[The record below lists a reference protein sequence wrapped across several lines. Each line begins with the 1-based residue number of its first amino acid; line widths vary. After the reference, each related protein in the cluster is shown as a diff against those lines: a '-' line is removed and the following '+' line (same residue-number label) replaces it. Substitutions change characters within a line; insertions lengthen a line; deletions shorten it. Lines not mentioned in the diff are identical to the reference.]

1 MAVLLPPI
9 ELRHIRYF
17 VVTAEHGSFRRAAG
31 VLCVDHSAVSRRIRD
46 LEDHLGASLLNRH
59 SGGVCLTLAGE
70 RFLGRA
76 RRALKSIND
85 GATDVGAIGR
95 SEDGRIRIGIFS
107 SLASGYLT
115 ELIRAYSERHAGVRI
130 EFIDGDPAEHI
141 AAVRQVRID
150 IAFVTGVAERSGCET
165 AHLWSE
171 RVFAVLPHDHPM
183 ALKDGLEWRDLSHER
198 FIVSDI
204 APGPEIQNY
213 LVQRLADLG
222 HHPDI
227 ELQAVGRDN
236 LLPLVAL
243 GRGLT
248 LTSEATTGAQFPGV
262 IYRPIVGESLPF
274 SAVWSPGN
282 DNPSMRRLLSM
293 ARAMAGGHKQM
304 NGRAVPPPSAG
315 SPR

>member
-1 MAVLLPPI
+1 MPALLPPI

-17 VVTAEHGSFRRAAG
+17 VVTAEHGSFRRAAV
-31 VLCVDHSAVSRRIRD
+31 VLRVDHSAVSRRIRD
-46 LEDHLGASLLNRH
+46 LEDQLGASLLNRH

-70 RFLGRA
+70 RFLRRA
-76 RRALKSIND
+76 RRALKSISD
-85 GATDVGAIGR
+85 GARDVGAIGR
-95 SEDGRIRIGIFS
+95 NEEGGIRIGIFS

-150 IAFVTGVAERSGCET
+150 IAFVTGVAEQPGCET
-165 AHLWSE
+165 AHFWSE
-171 RVFAVLPHDHPM
+171 RVFAVLPVDHSLAM
-183 ALKDGLEWRDLSHER
+183 KDGLEWRDLLHER
-198 FIVSDI
+198 FIVSDV
-204 APGPEIQNY
+204 APGPEIQDY

-222 HHPDI
+222 HRPDI

-248 LTSEATTGAQFPGV
+248 LTSEATTAAQFPGV
-262 IYRPIVGESLPF
+262 VYRPILGETLPF

-282 DNPSMRRLLSM
+282 DNPSMRRLLSL
-293 ARAMAGGHKQM
+293 ARSMAGARKRINGGTVSSPPVVGH
-304 NGRAVPPPSAG
+304 P
-315 SPR
+315 